1 MKIKARG
8 LSVSVVFVA
17 HVLSVFVYLLAAM
30 TSFAAAPAFAA
41 ASSAG
46 LGGGFSAGVRA
57 DLVRSGGGPVA
68 KGAAS
73 SMVDSRQHTQSPIVT
88 GTTVLGL
95 KYKGGVMLAADTL
108 ASYGNMARYKDVRR
122 IKSVGPNTLIGASGE
137 ISDFQ
142 SIVER
147 LENMNQEDLNQ
158 DDGYRRNPSEIFSFL
173 RAVMYN
179 RRNKMNPLWNQL
191 LVAGFHGGAPF
202 LGYVDLIGTAYE
214 ENFIATGYGA
224 YLAIPIIR
232 ERWNPEME
240 EGEALALMEDCLRVM
255 YYRDCRASDRI
266 QIAKAT
272 AEGVLISEPYKLSS
286 EWETANFDAR
296 HGTNTGDG
304 SSW

>member
-1 MKIKARG
+1 MQKLIF
-8 LSVSVVFVA
+8 LLLWTIVNINIETVFA
-17 HVLSVFVYLLAAM
+17 EATYSMATFAGPVF
-30 TSFAAAPAFAA
+30 SA
-41 ASSAG
+41 ASTG
-46 LGGGFSAGVRA
+46 VLGSSSGFSAGARA
-57 DLVRSGGGPVA
+57 DIVRS
-68 KGAAS
+68 
-73 SMVDSRQHTQSPIVT
+73 DSRQHTSSPIVT

-108 ASYGNMARYKDVRR
+108 ASYGSMARYKDVRR
-122 IKSVGPNTLIGASGE
+122 IKSVGPCTLIGASGE

-142 SIVER
+142 SVMER
-147 LENMNQEDLNQ
+147 LDGMNQEDLNQ
-158 DDGYRRNPSEIFSFL
+158 SDGYRRNPSEIFSFL

-179 RRNKMNPLWNQL
+179 RRSKMNPLWNQL
-191 LVAGFHGGAPF
+191 LVAGFHGNAPF

-232 ERWNPEME
+232 ERWNPEMD
-240 EGEALALMEDCLRVM
+240 EGEARALMEDCLRVM
-255 YYRDCRASDRI
+255 YYRDCRASNRI

-272 AEGVLISEPYKLSS
+272 AEGVLISDPYELSS

-296 HGTNTGDG
+296 HNVKNSDG

>member
-1 MKIKARG
+1 MQQR
-8 LSVSVVFVA
+8 
-17 HVLSVFVYLLAAM
+17 LLALILLVFLNCV
-30 TSFAAAPAFAA
+30 SFVVGSMSHFTAGHVFSA
-41 ASSAG
+41 ASNPSEGSA
-46 LGGGFSAGVRA
+46 FSIGTRA
-57 DLVRSGGGPVA
+57 DIVRGVGADGGKVSGAGM
-68 KGAAS
+68 S
-73 SMVDSRQHTQSPIVT
+73 SKLGDSRQHTTSPIVT
-88 GTTVLGL
+88 GTTVIGI

-122 IKSVGPNTLIGASGE
+122 IKSVGSGTLIGASGE

-142 SIVER
+142 SIMDK

-158 DDGYRRNPSEIFSFL
+158 DDGYRRNPMEVFSFL

-191 LVAGFHGGAPF
+191 LVAGFHSGAPF

-232 ERWNPEME
+232 ERWNSEMD
-240 EGEALALMEDCLRVM
+240 EGEARTLVEDCLRVM
-255 YYRDCRASDRI
+255 YYRDCRASNRI

-272 AEGVLISEPYKLSS
+272 AEGVLVSEPYELTSD
-286 EWETANFDAR
+286 WETANFDAR
-296 HGTNTGDG
+296 HGAQTGDG